1 MLHLYTMP
9 LFSTCIPGRHA
20 PGRTISL
27 KNYSY
32 QVLLY
37 SYRRS
42 TPFLELLQ
50 QQRSCLLKLYTE
62 AVIKSQL
69 KHFAPSS
76 SSPTVPWV
84 YNSPLCEN
92 EKKKKKVWGSKA
104 GVASP
109 LMISEMEHL
118 GSEARYLTP
127 RVSLQGQ
134 NLKDT
139 SQDLVCVKARLHQ
152 HKSLYPAFFFPPF
165 PQNRKHVI

>member
-20 PGRTISL
+20 PGRTISR

-84 YNSPLCEN
+84 YNSPLCEK
-92 EKKKKKVWGSKA
+92 EKKKKKC
-104 GVASP
+104 
-109 LMISEMEHL
+109 E
-118 GSEARYLTP
+118 EARLALHLP
-127 RVSLQGQ
+127 LR
-134 NLKDT
+134 
-139 SQDLVCVKARLHQ
+139 SQKWSIWAVR
-152 HKSLYPAFFFPPF
+152 
-165 PQNRKHVI
+165 HVT

>member
-84 YNSPLCEN
+84 YNSPLCEK
-92 EKKKKKVWGSKA
+92 EKKKKKSVRKQGWRCISPYDLRNGAFGQWGTLPNTQSFSSRSKPQ
-104 GVASP
+104 GHIP
-109 LMISEMEHL
+109 
-118 GSEARYLTP
+118 GS
-127 RVSLQGQ
+127 RVCQG
-134 NLKDT
+134 KIT
-139 SQDLVCVKARLHQ
+139 ST
-152 HKSLYPAFFFPPF
+152 
-165 PQNRKHVI
+165 